1 MAIKLQETL
10 RGVFYAPFYATMA
23 RDAFAAEGVEIE
35 FVSAPRPQDAARR
48 LVDGVVDVCWGGP
61 MRVMETYQQIPDCN
75 IVSFTEVVTR
85 DPFMLVGREAKPDF
99 KLTDL
104 RNMTLATVSEVPT
117 PWLCLQHDLRLA
129 GIDPSSIR
137 RIADRTMA
145 QNVEALKAGTVD
157 AIQVFEPFPSLLEAE
172 KAGHVWYEAARRGP
186 TSYTSFYTRRDL
198 LTARRDELRAMVR
211 AIGKTQ
217 RWIADADATTIAR
230 TVARFF
236 PDLPQAILENAY
248 RRYKAQAIWNTV
260 PVLSRE
266 GYQRLYDSMLSA
278 RFVDPGTPFET
289 AVDNSLAEEFVATC
303 L

>member
-23 RDAFAAEGVEIE
+23 RNTFAEEGVEIE
-35 FVSAPRPQDAARR
+35 FVSSPRPQEAARR

-61 MRVMETYQQIPDCN
+61 MRVMETYQAIPDCN
-75 IVSFTEVVTR
+75 IVSFAEVATR
-85 DPFMLVGREAKPDF
+85 DPFMLIGREPRPDF

-104 RNMTLATVSEVPT
+104 RDLTMATVSEVPT
-117 PWLCLQHDLRLA
+117 PWLCLQHDLREVGL
-129 GIDPSSIR
+129 DPASLR

-157 AIQVFEPFPSLLEAE
+157 VIQAFEPFPSLLEADG
-172 KAGHVWYEAARRGP
+172 AGHVWYEAAQRGP

-198 LTARRDELRAMVR
+198 LTERRGELRAMVR
-211 AIGKTQ
+211 AIARTQ
-217 RWIADADATTIAR
+217 RWIAEVDAATIAR

-236 PDLPQAILENAY
+236 PDLPQSILERSY
-248 RRYKAQAIWNTV
+248 RRYKRQGIWNTD
-260 PVLSRE
+260 PVLSRT
-266 GYQRLYDSMLSA
+266 GYNRLRDSMVSA
-278 RFVDPGTPFET
+278 RFVDQGTPFEI
-289 AVDNSLAEEFVATC
+289 AVDNSIAEQIVAEG